1 MDDSDESTTEA
12 GLLLFGVLKLA
23 VQEAESQ
30 LKLNHVIGTTKVQNK
45 VTGSTSQQQTP
56 TLNAQ

>member
-30 LKLNHVIGTTKVQNK
+30 LKLNHVIGTTKVGKQGHGINK
-45 VTGSTSQQQTP
+45 P
-56 TLNAQ
+56 TTNTNAQ